1 MNPPRNFTLRLR
13 PQLAQT
19 AAQAA
24 PLKHPVGVLVLPPE
38 LSRFQAFINK
48 VHRLATR

>member
-1 MNPPRNFTLRLR
+1 MKTTRNFTLRLR
-13 PQLAQT
+13 SQLADT

-24 PLKHPVGVLVLPPE
+24 PLKRPVGVLVLPPE